1 MCWTLNRPTHSL
13 VAAPTKLGTVLIYF
27 TDDRSFGSTTR
38 PPGDIGTIWF
48 TYMGAA
54 TEVDARYAVPKD
66 IAAQVLHSFLNDKSV
81 MPQVPGLTWEEG

>member
-1 MCWTLNRPTHSL
+1 
-13 VAAPTKLGTVLIYF
+13 
-27 TDDRSFGSTTR
+27 
-38 PPGDIGTIWF
+38 
-48 TYMGAA
+48 MGAA